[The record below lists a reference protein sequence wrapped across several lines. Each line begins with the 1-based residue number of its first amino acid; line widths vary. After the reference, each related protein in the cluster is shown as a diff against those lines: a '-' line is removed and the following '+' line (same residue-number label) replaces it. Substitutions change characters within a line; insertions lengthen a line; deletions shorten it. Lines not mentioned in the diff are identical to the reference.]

1 MKEHDFLKKAVD
13 ESFAQKETI
22 RAKAVAAGRS
32 PGRAR
37 RFYMKKGLAI
47 TLIIAVVAVIGLTA
61 MTAIYTPQKFNYGQP
76 MSVKAYSEV
85 VKAIEKYHEKENRF
99 NLGNMFNRRIMMSDK
114 GAMPPAME
122 NAVDSGAGS
131 DYSQTN
137 IQTEGMDEGDIV
149 KNDGRFIYKLNTKGC
164 FIIETDNGAL
174 TLRSSVEVDNYVP
187 QELYVSS
194 NTLIMIGGIY
204 EQRAFAY
211 SSGILPMMDC
221 IGYMTYTK
229 TDIRVYDITDK
240 AAPSLE
246 RQITI
251 DGGYHSSRIKQD
263 SNKLYYMIN
272 YYFGYGQ
279 EDAYIPTITDTAKGA
294 EAVKIPVENI
304 LIYGG
309 ISYYSYLIL
318 GEIDLDNPEA
328 DSAMLA
334 YLGLGGEIYVST
346 ENIYVATYDNS
357 SIYETNLFGWV
368 KQNYDNVSKT
378 RLVKIALS
386 DLKQK
391 AIGAIDGTVKDRYSL
406 DEYQGYLRVA
416 ATVYARTTY
425 SNMYVLKPDLTV
437 MGKVENIAEGERIYS
452 VRFNG
457 NKGVMVT
464 FRNMDPYF
472 IFDLT
477 DPANPFITGELKEDG
492 VSHYIHFIEGTD
504 YTIGIGMMSRTE
516 NTLYGERVIWTGLKV
531 SLYDN
536 SGAEAVNVKTVEIP
550 GSCYAEIFNN
560 PKALLY
566 NKDRGLLA
574 FGYENWRYDNYYYY
588 SSMTQ
593 GLAVFKFDL
602 TQEDED
608 KLVYRGTLTNLDYD
622 VETDDWNGY
631 YNNYLSFITRGIQIG
646 DYIYTVSDK
655 YVASYD
661 IETLT
666 EAEKLNLFA

>member
-13 ESFAQKETI
+13 ESFAQKEMI
-22 RAKAVAAGRS
+22 RAKAVAAGFS
-32 PGRAR
+32 PQGAR
-37 RFYMKKGLAI
+37 RFSMKKGLAI
-47 TLIIAVVAVIGLTA
+47 TLIVVVVAVLGLTA
-61 MTAIYTPQKFNYGQP
+61 MTAIYTPQKINYGEP
-76 MSVKAYSEV
+76 MSVKAYSDV
-85 VKAIEKYHEKENRF
+85 FDAIEKYNKNQNRF
-99 NLGNMFNRRIMMSDK
+99 NPREMFTNSIVGDMK
-114 GAMPPAME
+114 GVDAPMQESTGGM
-122 NAVDSGAGS
+122 NAQS

-137 IQTEGMDEGDIV
+137 VQTEGMDEGDIV
-149 KNDGRFIYKLNTKGC
+149 KNDGTYIYKLNTQGC
-164 FIIETDNGAL
+164 YIIETDNGAL
-174 TLRSSVEVDNYVP
+174 SVKSAIEVENYVP
-187 QELYVSS
+187 QELYVRG

-204 EQRAFAY
+204 EQRTFSY
-211 SSGILPMMDC
+211 RNGIEPMMDC
-221 IGYMTYTK
+221 IGYMSYTK

-240 AAPSLE
+240 AAPLLE

-251 DGGYHSSRIKQD
+251 DGGYYSSRIKQE
-263 SNKLYYMIN
+263 SNKLYYMVN
-272 YYFGYGQ
+272 YYFNYGQ
-279 EDAYIPTITDTAKGA
+279 ENDYIPTIKDTAKGT

-304 LIYGG
+304 YIYGD

-318 GEIDLDNPEA
+318 GEIELDTPDA

-346 ENIYVATYDNS
+346 ENIYVATYDS
-357 SIYETNLFGWV
+357 SSVYETNLFGWV
-368 KQNYDNVSKT
+368 KQPNDYMPRT
-378 RLVKIALS
+378 RLVRIALS

-391 AIGAIDGTVKDRYSL
+391 AIGRIDGTVKDRYSI
-406 DEYQGYLRVA
+406 DEYNGYLRVA
-416 ATVYARTTY
+416 TTVFSSKLY
-425 SNMYVLKPDLTV
+425 SNMYVLRPDLTV
-437 MGKVENIAEGERIYS
+437 IGKVENIAEGERIYS

-472 IFDLT
+472 IFDLS

-492 VSHYIHFIEGTD
+492 VSYYIHYIEDTD
-504 YTIGIGMMSRTE
+504 YTIGIGMMSRVE
-516 NTLYGERVIWTGLKV
+516 NTPYGERTIWTGLKV

-536 SGAEAVNVKTVEIP
+536 SGDEAVNVNTVQIS
-550 GSCYAEIFNN
+550 GSCYAEIFNS

-566 NKDRGLLA
+566 NKERGLIA
-574 FGYENWRYDNYYYY
+574 FSYENWRYDNYYYY

-608 KLVYRGTLTNLDYD
+608 KLVYRGTLTNLADE
-622 VETDDWNGY
+622 VEADDWNGY
-631 YNNYLSFITRGIQIG
+631 YYDYLSFITRGIQIG

-661 IETLT
+661 IESLT
-666 EAEKLNLFA
+666 QAEKLSLFE

>member
-13 ESFAQKETI
+13 ENFAQKETI

-32 PGRAR
+32 PKRAR
-37 RFYMKKGLAI
+37 RLDMKKALAI
-47 TLIIAVVAVIGLTA
+47 TLIVAVVAVVGLTA
-61 MTAIYTPQKFNYGQP
+61 MSAIYTPQKEEFGQP
-76 MSVKAYSEV
+76 MSVSAYSEV
-85 VKAIEKYHEKENRF
+85 VQVIEKYYKDQNRF
-99 NLGNMFNRRIMMSDK
+99 NFRNVFNSGIMSADK
-114 GAMPPAME
+114 GAEAPMME
-122 NAVDSGAGS
+122 SAIDSDTSS

-174 TLRSSVEVDNYVP
+174 TVRSSVEVDNYVP
-187 QELYVSS
+187 QELYVRS

-204 EQRAFAY
+204 EQKTFYYRN
-211 SSGILPMMDC
+211 GIAPMMDC
-221 IGYMTYTK
+221 ISYMAYTK
-229 TDIRVYDITDK
+229 TDIRVYDISDK
-240 AAPSLE
+240 TTPELE

-251 DGGYHSSRIKQD
+251 DGRYYSSRIKQD
-263 SNKLYYMIN
+263 DNKLYYMVN
-272 YYFGYGQ
+272 YDFRYGEE
-279 EDAYIPTITDTAKGA
+279 EDYIPTITDTAKGA

-304 LIYGG
+304 LVYDD

-318 GEIDLDNPEA
+318 GEIALDNPEA

-346 ENIYVATYDNS
+346 ENIYISTYDS
-357 SIYETNLFGWV
+357 QSVYGTNVFGWV
-368 KQNYDNVSKT
+368 KQTTQYMPRT
-378 RLVKIALS
+378 RLVKISLS

-391 AIGAIDGTVKDRYSL
+391 AIGRIDGTIKDRYSL
-406 DEYQGYLRVA
+406 DEYNGYLRVA
-416 ATVYARTTY
+416 TTVFGNKIY

-437 MGKVENIAEGERIYS
+437 VGKVENIAEGERIYS

-472 IFDLT
+472 IFDLS
-477 DPANPFITGELKEDG
+477 DPSNPLITGELKEDG

-504 YTIGIGMMSRTE
+504 YTVGIGMMSRIEKTP
-516 NTLYGERVIWTGLKV
+516 YGERTIWTGMKV

-536 SGAEAVNVKTVEIP
+536 SGDEAVNVKTVTIP

-566 NKDRGLLA
+566 NKDRGLIA
-574 FGYENWRYDNYYYY
+574 FGYENWRYDNNYYY

-602 TQEDED
+602 TQEDEN
-608 KLVYRGTLTNLDYD
+608 KLVYRGTLTNLEDD
-622 VETDDWNGY
+622 VGTEAWEGY
-631 YNNYLSFITRGIQIG
+631 YYSYLSFVTRGIQIG

-666 EAEKLNLFA
+666 ETNKLNLFE